1 MFTQCNINI
10 PGIDSKST
18 FYQVLF
24 ECIMHYLSS
33 SSSSSD
39 IEPSL
44 TTNQQDIQQYGY
56 ERGYTQHDELTKSS
70 SSDSAVTDYYAIL
83 FGDDSD
89 TSDTEQPIQN
99 VDYSEFDSTL
109 IPISSQNPLTS
120 TQNQQSLSI
129 HLQVSHLEVLS
140 VIEVGNLSVNQ
151 PDDLS
156 LIHGT
161 R

>member
-1 MFTQCNINI
+1 MFTHCNINL
-10 PGIDSKST
+10 PGIDCKST

-24 ECIMHYLSS
+24 ACIMHYLSS

-39 IEPSL
+39 SEPSL
-44 TTNQQDIQQYGY
+44 TTKQQDIQQYGY

-70 SSDSAVTDYYAIL
+70 SSDSDVTDYHAIL

-109 IPISSQNPLTS
+109 IP
-120 TQNQQSLSI
+120 
-129 HLQVSHLEVLS
+129 
-140 VIEVGNLSVNQ
+140 
-151 PDDLS
+151 
-156 LIHGT
+156 
-161 R
+161 RC